1 MKYMIQSLS
10 TKNLLAEGQF
20 ESLGYY
26 KNEDS
31 RARICLIQ

>member
-20 ESLGYY
+20 LNVGHH
-26 KNEDS
+26 KNEDC
-31 RARICLIQ
+31 RA